1 MEKIIDHITIKEMEV
16 SEKRKVCLVV
26 TIHLKLNDYAP
37 KQTLEFLKNIRYTD
51 EQKKTSKFQNE
62 TCLPLGGGEVK
73 TLLNTPFFE
82 SLKLIQNTRFSL
94 IAIPLVA

>member
-1 MEKIIDHITIKEMEV
+1 MEV

-26 TIHLKLNDYAP
+26 TIHLRLNGYAP

-62 TCLPLGGGEVK
+62 TCLPNGGGEG
-73 TLLNTPFFE
+73 PSCSFSEFFVYIDIK
-82 SLKLIQNTRFSL
+82 SDLFLMRGYTFDDLCVYNNL
-94 IAIPLVA
+94 Y